1 MAQPAHPHPSLQTL
15 SSAARAPNPRT
26 RRPPP
31 QRASTQPAPA
41 VPPAR
46 PRNPPPQRRPP
57 AAAAPPR
64 APPPARARLRV
75 RHRARAARNSSSAAP
90 PAHPL
95 GRRDLLCGIGKGDEP
110 PPEQRPGQLR
120 KQMEEVELSLGL
132 SLGGRFG
139 LDRKGDKLPWSSS
152 VAAMLTPLVEVPAP
166 RALPRTSS
174 LPVLA
179 EASKVG
185 RQQGQAGWG
194 SCLDGGG
201 LGVEHAARL
210 PASGSPSSASSG
222 GDGQRLQG
230 TLMRTSSL
238 PAVIEAAGNDEWKKP
253 FESIATHGHLDLT
266 MH

>member
-1 MAQPAHPHPSLQTL
+1 MEGFS
-15 SSAARAPNPRT
+15 
-26 RRPPP
+26 
-31 QRASTQPAPA
+31 
-41 VPPAR
+41 
-46 PRNPPPQRRPP
+46 
-57 AAAAPPR
+57 
-64 APPPARARLRV
+64 
-75 RHRARAARNSSSAAP
+75 
-90 PAHPL
+90 
-95 GRRDLLCGIGKGDEP
+95 RDLLCGIGKGDEP

-139 LDRKGDKLPWSSS
+139 LDRKGDKLPRSSS
-152 VAAMLTPLVEVPAP
+152 VAAMLTPPVEVPAP

-179 EASKVG
+179 EASEVG

-230 TLMRTSSL
+230 ACGFSL
-238 PAVIEAAGNDEWKKP
+238 WG
-253 FESIATHGHLDLT
+253 LYYL
-266 MH
+266 

>member
-1 MAQPAHPHPSLQTL
+1 VPGPVGTRQRKSKKNARGLKGPNRPTLTPPSKPYLQPPVLPTPAR
-15 SSAARAPNPRT
+15 AARRRSAPPRS
-26 RRPPP
+26 PPP
-31 QRASTQPAPA
+31 QRC
-41 VPPAR
+41 
-46 PRNPPPQRRPP
+46 PP

-75 RHRARAARNSSSAAP
+75 RRRSRAARSSSAARRSAAP

-139 LDRKGDKLPWSSS
+139 LDRKGDKLPRSSS
-152 VAAMLTPLVEVPAP
+152 VAAMLTPPVEVPAP

-179 EASKVG
+179 EASEVG

-194 SCLDGGG
+194 SCRDGGG

-230 TLMRTSSL
+230 ACGFSL
-238 PAVIEAAGNDEWKKP
+238 WG
-253 FESIATHGHLDLT
+253 LYYL
-266 MH
+266 